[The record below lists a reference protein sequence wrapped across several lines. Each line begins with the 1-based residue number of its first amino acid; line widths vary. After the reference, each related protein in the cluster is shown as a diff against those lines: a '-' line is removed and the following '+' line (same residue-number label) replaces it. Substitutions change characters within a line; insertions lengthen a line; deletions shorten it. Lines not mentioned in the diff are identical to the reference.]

1 MYHIDKLP
9 IQKTSMTLTSENCW
23 RWYFDLISNRIMYGM
38 HYALHSEKVML
49 YSLTQEKAAALDR
62 MYTVLRAYRL
72 SMHKN
77 MPLQDLVYSE
87 KIKQAMAG
95 EGCFL
100 ESYAE
105 VMNISIKEAA
115 DEIIFRHML
124 DMAKLNDSERLR
136 LAYQNFITNAKTVK
150 EVHKHLHAFEREA
163 RLNDNI

>member
-1 MYHIDKLP
+1 M
-9 IQKTSMTLTSENCW
+9 
-23 RWYFDLISNRIMYGM
+23 
-38 HYALHSEKVML
+38 
-49 YSLTQEKAAALDR
+49 QEKAAALDR
-62 MYTVLRAYRL
+62 IYTVLRAYRL
-72 SMHKN
+72 SMNIN
-77 MPLQDLVYSE
+77 MPLQDFVYSE

-100 ESYAE
+100 ESYAD

-136 LAYQNFITNAKTVK
+136 LKFQNLIVK
-150 EVHKHLHAFEREA
+150 ETSVTDVHKHLHAFEREA